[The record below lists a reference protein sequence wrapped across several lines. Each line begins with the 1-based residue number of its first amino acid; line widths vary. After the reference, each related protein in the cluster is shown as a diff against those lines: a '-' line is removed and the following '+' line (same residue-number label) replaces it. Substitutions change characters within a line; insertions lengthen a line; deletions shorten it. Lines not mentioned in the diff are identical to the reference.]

1 MTRIESPK
9 VPLQASPDA
18 VRTDLADFSTIGALL
33 QEGPVSDFQH
43 DGTRCQF
50 KVTGGVAIHLAKAPH
65 SADDAEAI
73 RLVTEAP
80 TPVKFSLS
88 IWVVSA
94 GEGSECQVICDA
106 ELNPFTKMMVEPALN
121 GLFASM
127 TTALQGRY
135 A

>member
-9 VPLQASPDA
+9 VVLQASPDV
-18 VRTDLADFSTIGALL
+18 VRTDLADFATIGALL

-43 DGTRCQF
+43 ASVRCQF
-50 KVTGGVAIHLAKAPH
+50 KVTGGVAIHLAKAPNLG
-65 SADDAEAI
+65 DDAEVI

-88 IWVVSA
+88 IWVVAA

-121 GLFASM
+121 GLFVSM
-127 TTALQGRY
+127 TTALQDRY